1 MRTLF
6 YPQLAGFRR
15 DREGRGTYRAAIL
28 VTLGVLF
35 WIILYTVM
43 YRLLSHFATVDLDL
57 GKILASK
64 LMALVFLLWL
74 SFLAFSSLITSVSH
88 CFLSR
93 DLPMWVAA
101 PIPLRRLFRV
111 KIVEIGLLSSWTAIF
126 LAVPVWVAYGRVFD
140 AGAVYYGALALTAL
154 CCVVITTSIGMTIAV
169 ALVNLFPARKARD
182 LLSLV
187 ALVFLVG
194 VIVLLRALRPEEFV
208 RPEDFGTWAEYLVS
222 LSNPTLPW
230 LPSYW
235 ASRILS
241 EILGLHQQ
249 VHWDVVQWY
258 ALLLVLGA
266 ALSSAFAAGVFR
278 EMFRTGYS
286 KSQESRQVLWTRRAE
301 WQRVVR
307 AVASPFPARVRA
319 LIVKDISTF
328 FRDPSQWS
336 QFFLLLTVVAV
347 YVYNFRVLPLD
358 SAGGTGYFL
367 RNLMA
372 FLNVALVGLVATA
385 LAARFVLP
393 SVSLEGNSLWL
404 LRVSPLSVRELLW
417 AKFWSGLIP
426 LIILAEL
433 LVLLTN
439 QLLETTPLLSVLSI
453 VAVLFLSVAIVGMAV
468 GIGATHPRFDA
479 PDSAQVTS
487 GYAGFLFMVASALLV
502 LVSVIVLAWPVY
514 ISFRATWFG
523 LGVGPGEWG
532 GVIGGLISVG
542 GICAIAVVVAMRSGI
557 SRLGAR
563 EL

>member
-1 MRTLF
+1 MRR
-6 YPQLAGFRR
+6 ARR
-15 DREGRGTYRAAIL
+15 GGAAYRAAVL
-28 VTLGVLF
+28 VTLGILF
-35 WIILYTVM
+35 WIVFYSVM
-43 YRLLSHFATVDLDL
+43 VRLLRHFATVDPDL
-57 GKILASK
+57 GRILSAK

-74 SFLAFSSLITSVSH
+74 SFLAFSALITAVSQ

-93 DLPMWVAA
+93 DLPMWAAA

-111 KIVEIGLLSSWTAIF
+111 KFVEVASLSSWTAVF
-126 LAVPVWVAYGRVFD
+126 LAIPVWVAYGQVFD
-140 AGAVYYGALALTAL
+140 AGATYYLALALAAS
-154 CCVVITTSIGMTIAV
+154 CCVAITTSVGVTLAV

-187 ALVFLVG
+187 ALVFLVVV
-194 VIVLLRALRPEEFV
+194 VILLRALRPEQFV

-249 VHWDVVQWY
+249 VHWEVVRWY
-258 ALLLVLGA
+258 GLLLVSGA
-266 ALSSAFAAGVFR
+266 LLSSAFAAGVFR

-286 KSQESRQVLWTRRAE
+286 KSQEARQVTWTRNDW
-301 WQRVVR
+301 WQRAAR
-307 AVASPFPARVRA
+307 ATAWPFPDRIRA
-319 LIVKDISTF
+319 LIVKDVSTF

-347 YVYNFRVLPLD
+347 YLYNFRVLPLD
-358 SAGGTGYFL
+358 STGGTGYFL
-367 RNLMA
+367 RNMMA
-372 FLNVALVGLVATA
+372 FLNVALVGLVVTA

-404 LRVSPLSVRELLW
+404 LRVSPLTVRELLW
-417 AKFWSGLIP
+417 AKFWGGLIP
-426 LIILAEL
+426 LLILAEA

-439 QLLETTPLLSVLSI
+439 ELLDTTQLLSVLSL

-468 GIGATHPRFDA
+468 GLGAIHPRFDA

-487 GYAGFLFMVASALLV
+487 GYAGFLFMVLSALLV

-514 ISFRATWFG
+514 TSFRAAWLG
-523 LGVGPGEWG
+523 AGVGAGEWG
-532 GVIGGLISVG
+532 GLVIGLMAVG
-542 GICAIAVVVAMRSGI
+542 GLCGVAVVTAMRSGMA
-557 SRLGAR
+557 RLGAR